1 MGFINNLLDRFN
13 KAEFTV
19 APNKKLKT
27 ISTEF
32 KNAFGVSLVFY
43 KGNKIADGDLTLNQL
58 NQLTSKEIK
67 TSGASLK
74 ITANMKVGEAEDMF
88 ENNFGIKVQIKDKDA
103 KTLVPNEITI
113 GQAAREEYKK

>member
-1 MGFINNLLDRFN
+1 MGVINNFLDRFN

-32 KNAFGVSLVFY
+32 KEAFGVALVFY
-43 KGNKIADGDLTLNQL
+43 KGNKIAEGDLTLKQL
-58 NQLTSKEIK
+58 NLRTAKEVT

-74 ITANMKVGEAEDMF
+74 IKANMKVGDVERLFDTV
-88 ENNFGIKVQIKDKDA
+88 FGVTIQIKDKDA
-103 KTLVPNEITI
+103 RNLVPNEMTI
-113 GQAAREEYKK
+113 GQAARGEYKK